1 MTEPTVPPQF
11 HGVHAAGAAPAQ
23 LFSRTDVLDL
33 AALAARVGETLVV
46 SDWFAIDQ
54 ARVNAFAEATEDRQ
68 WIHVHPERAAAGP
81 FGATVAHGFLT
92 LSMIPMF
99 FEQSFPMDQLR
110 MGVNYGLDR
119 VRFPAP
125 LAVGKRIRAHFKLL
139 DVQAVPALPPATQ
152 GAQLKF
158 EVTIEAEGAAKP
170 VCVAEPLVR
179 WYT

>member
-1 MTEPTVPPQF
+1 MTELHARPSPQR
-11 HGVHAAGAAPAQ
+11 HDAPA
-23 LFSRTDVLDL
+23 SGR
-33 AALAARVGETLVV
+33 AAVIEFATLAARLGQTLVV

-81 FGATVAHGFLT
+81 FGSAVAHGFLT

-99 FEQSFPMDQLR
+99 FEESFPMGELKL
-110 MGVNYGLDR
+110 GVNYGLDR

-125 LAVGKRIRAHFKLL
+125 LPVGKRIRAHFKLL
-139 DVQAVPALPPATQ
+139 ELNLVPALPPATQ

-158 EVTIEAEGAAKP
+158 EVTIEAEGAGKP
-170 VCVAEPLVR
+170 VCVAEPIVR
-179 WYT
+179 WYV